1 MAYIVRHACP
11 SHDSLRQPM
20 RFDSCPIMSAATIGG
35 VPQAVATARKAVYMA
50 PMCAAP
56 EAKK

>member
-1 MAYIVRHACP
+1 
-11 SHDSLRQPM
+11 M